1 MSEQQLCR
9 PIEILMIEDNPG
21 DVRLAQEGLKRGK
34 VVNNLRVAEDGETGL
49 AMLRKEGE
57 HAGSASPDLILLD
70 LNLPG
75 IGGRE
80 VLAEIK
86 SDPALEHIPVVVL
99 TSSEAEEDIL
109 KSYKLKTNSYII
121 KPVEFQK
128 FMDMMKK
135 LDDYWLAFVKLPP
148 NGDL

>member
-99 TSSEAEEDIL
+99 TSPEAEEDIL

>member
-1 MSEQQLCR
+1 MSKQQLCR

-75 IGGRE
+75 MGGRE

-109 KSYKLKTNSYII
+109 KSYKLKANSYII